1 MAGDGRSNSATAATA
16 DRQSDGRKLG
26 LGTERRD
33 ASDWVGWTEPSG
45 LVQPNQLDGLTDCLN
60 RLEEDNNDQEGADGI
75 CYEEPDLSGGV
86 EGVDYLIVYG
96 GGDADESSRCAL
108 PTPATAPTSPHRG
121 GGGRRAGGAGG
132 GCGVDDA
139 ALCDDLLQEV
149 FGLLPPAAA
158 PSVSLVSRRWLAL
171 LRASTSRLTLRLPPA
186 STGPS
191 PSAALADLLSRYP
204 YLSALAVVSA
214 AAHDAD
220 LLVLAVAA
228 SPSATR
234 LTALRFSL
242 GSPVSPATLSAVSL
256 TFSGLTSLHLT
267 ALSPLSFRWL
277 ACLPCLKSFALV
289 NSATAAVDSTSST
302 TSPDDAYTEAE
313 AEAVAP
319 LPLERLSLCG
329 IRSGHRGLGWLWQR
343 CGSLRWL
350 QLRAC
355 DSIGD
360 GPASTAFPECLHGL
374 LELELRACRSVADR
388 VLLLAADRCHALT
401 SLLVYDGGSREALLH
416 FMHQRG
422 AALHTLDLRLP
433 LDLHNDHL
441 LAIGAHHNAHH
452 SLAVLRLQSCVL
464 ITGDGLRS
472 LALTPIGAGIQEVAL
487 VSCDVLEREPGLLTF
502 LSQSMRHLRRL
513 DLSYNETLKD
523 KEIGAMLS
531 SCRNLIDIRF
541 TGCRCLTGE
550 SLVSLLRHCGRSVEV
565 LDISRCPGIKG
576 PSVEFFAQRTTRLN
590 HLIIEET
597 SASEQLK
604 AIAQTKGIKF
614 QVILTALS
622 SL

>member
-1 MAGDGRSNSATAATA
+1 MSPPRLGCGCVVVAPCRRKARHDMSCVESETRVLL
-16 DRQSDGRKLG
+16 SDG
-26 LGTERRD
+26 GTLYGRH
-33 ASDWVGWTEPSG
+33 G
-45 LVQPNQLDGLTDCLN
+45 LVPGRKMIMMRHELTTP
-60 RLEEDNNDQEGADGI
+60 R
-75 CYEEPDLSGGV
+75 
-86 EGVDYLIVYG
+86 
-96 GGDADESSRCAL
+96 AL
-108 PTPATAPTSPHRG
+108 PTPATEPTSPRRG
-121 GGGRRAGGAGG
+121 GGGRRAGTGGG
-132 GCGVDDA
+132 GCGGGGGVDDA

-158 PSVSLVSRRWLAL
+158 PAVSLVSRRWLAL

-186 STGPS
+186 SNTGAS

-220 LLVLAVAA
+220 LVLLAVAA

-289 NSATAAVDSTSST
+289 NSASPAVDSTVST
-302 TSPDDAYTEAE
+302 TSSSSDAYAE

-416 FMHQRG
+416 FMHQRA

-441 LAIGAHHNAHH
+441 LAIGADHNGHH
-452 SLAVLRLQSCVL
+452 SQATLAVLRLQSCVL

-472 LALTPIGAGIQEVAL
+472 LAHTAIGAGIQEVAL

-502 LSQSMRHLRRL
+502 LSQSMRQLRRL

-541 TGCRCLTGE
+541 RGCRCLTGE

-576 PSVEFFAQRTTRLN
+576 PSVEFFALRATRLN
-590 HLIIEET
+590 HLIIEES
-597 SASEQLK
+597 SASEELK
-604 AIAQTKGIKF
+604 AIAQTKGIKLGPLPCEGSF
-614 QVILTALS
+614 
-622 SL
+622 

>member
-1 MAGDGRSNSATAATA
+1 MIHEFTSNPGPQHRGSWKGRSKNLAAQ
-16 DRQSDGRKLG
+16 QSGEGRP
-26 LGTERRD
+26 
-33 ASDWVGWTEPSG
+33 ASTRTTSTSPIRSFRKI
-45 LVQPNQLDGLTDCLN
+45 CS
-60 RLEEDNNDQEGADGI
+60 GADTEDVKG
-75 CYEEPDLSGGV
+75 PVL
-86 EGVDYLIVYG
+86 
-96 GGDADESSRCAL
+96 ADDSSRSTH
-108 PTPATAPTSPHRG
+108 TPATAPTSPRRG
-121 GGGRRAGGAGG
+121 GGGRRAGAGG
-132 GCGVDDA
+132 GGCGGVDDA

-149 FGLLPPAAA
+149 FGLLPRAAA

-171 LRASTSRLTLRLPPA
+171 LRASTSRLTLRLPPT
-186 STGPS
+186 STGAS

-220 LLVLAVAA
+220 LVLLAVAA

-289 NSATAAVDSTSST
+289 NSASPAVDSTVST
-302 TSPDDAYTEAE
+302 TSSSDAYAE

-360 GPASTAFPECLHGL
+360 GPASTVFPECLDGL

-441 LAIGAHHNAHH
+441 LAIGGHHSQA

-472 LALTPIGAGIQEVAL
+472 LALTAIGAGIQEVAL

-502 LSQSMRHLRRL
+502 LSQSMRQLRRL

-541 TGCRCLTGE
+541 RGCRSLTGE

-565 LDISRCPGIKG
+565 LDISRCPGMKG
-576 PSVEFFAQRTTRLN
+576 ASVEFFAQRATRLN
-590 HLIIEET
+590 HLIIEES
-597 SASEQLK
+597 SASEELK
-604 AIAQTKGIKF
+604 AIAQTKGIKLGPLPCEGSF
-614 QVILTALS
+614 
-622 SL
+622 

>member
-1 MAGDGRSNSATAATA
+1 M
-16 DRQSDGRKLG
+16 
-26 LGTERRD
+26 
-33 ASDWVGWTEPSG
+33 
-45 LVQPNQLDGLTDCLN
+45 
-60 RLEEDNNDQEGADGI
+60 
-75 CYEEPDLSGGV
+75 
-86 EGVDYLIVYG
+86 
-96 GGDADESSRCAL
+96 
-108 PTPATAPTSPHRG
+108 
-121 GGGRRAGGAGG
+121 
-132 GCGVDDA
+132 DDA

-149 FGLLPPAAA
+149 FRLLPPDAA
-158 PSVSLVSRRWLAL
+158 PALSLVSRRWLAL
-171 LRASTSRLTLRLPPA
+171 LRASTSRLTLRLPP
-186 STGPS
+186 STTGGPS
-191 PSAALADLLSRYP
+191 PSAALADLLSRYH

-220 LLVLAVAA
+220 AVLLAVAA
-228 SPSATR
+228 SPSAAR

-242 GSPVSPATLSAVSL
+242 GSPVSPATLTTVSV

-289 NSATAAVDSTSST
+289 NSASAAVDFTSS
-302 TSPDDAYTEAE
+302 DDAYAE
-313 AEAVAP
+313 GKAVVP

-329 IRSGHRGLGWLWQR
+329 VRSGHRGLGWLWQH
-343 CGSLRWL
+343 CGSLQWL

-355 DSIGD
+355 DGIGD
-360 GPASTAFPECLHGL
+360 GPASSAFPDCLDGL
-374 LELELRACRSVADR
+374 LALELRACRSVADR

-401 SLLVYDGGSREALLH
+401 SLLVYDGGSREALLQ
-416 FMHQRG
+416 FIHQRG

-441 LAIGAHHNAHH
+441 LAIGAAAQGHHSQS

-472 LALTPIGAGIQEVAL
+472 LARTTIGAGIQEVAL

-502 LSQSMRHLRRL
+502 LSQSMRHLRWL

-541 TGCRCLTGE
+541 RGCRCLTGE

-565 LDISRCPGIKG
+565 VDISRCPAIKG
-576 PSVEFFAQRTTRLN
+576 ASVEVFAQRATRLN
-590 HLIIEET
+590 HLIIEE
-597 SASEQLK
+597 SSVSDELK
-604 AIAQTKGIKF
+604 AIAQMKGMK
-614 QVILTALS
+614 VG
-622 SL
+622 SLPCEGSF

>member
-1 MAGDGRSNSATAATA
+1 MGTAEHAA
-16 DRQSDGRKLG
+16 EK
-26 LGTERRD
+26 
-33 ASDWVGWTEPSG
+33 
-45 LVQPNQLDGLTDCLN
+45 
-60 RLEEDNNDQEGADGI
+60 
-75 CYEEPDLSGGV
+75 
-86 EGVDYLIVYG
+86 
-96 GGDADESSRCAL
+96 GDAEHAALRSRRAS
-108 PTPATAPTSPHRG
+108 PTPATAPTSPRRG
-121 GGGRRAGGAGG
+121 GGGRRTGGAGG
-132 GCGVDDA
+132 GCGGGGGVDDA

-158 PSVSLVSRRWLAL
+158 PAVSLVSRRWLAL

-186 STGPS
+186 STGVS

-220 LLVLAVAA
+220 LVLLAVAA

-242 GSPVSPATLSAVSL
+242 GSPVSAATLSAVSL

-289 NSATAAVDSTSST
+289 NSASAAVDSSVSTSS
-302 TSPDDAYTEAE
+302 DDAFAE
-313 AEAVAP
+313 GEAVVP

-355 DSIGD
+355 DSVGD
-360 GPASTAFPECLHGL
+360 GPASTAFTECLDGL

-441 LAIGAHHNAHH
+441 LAIGAQQGQHSQG

-472 LALTPIGAGIQEVAL
+472 LALTAIGAGIQEVAL

-502 LSQSMRHLRRL
+502 LSQSMRQLRRL

-541 TGCRCLTGE
+541 RGCRCLTGE
-550 SLVSLLRHCGRSVEV
+550 SLVSLLRHCGQSVEV
-565 LDISRCPGIKG
+565 VDISRCPGMKG
-576 PSVEFFAQRTTRLN
+576 ASVEFFAQRATLLN
-590 HLIIEET
+590 HLIIEES
-597 SASEQLK
+597 SASEELK
-604 AIAQTKGIKF
+604 AVAQTKGIKVGPLPCEGSF
-614 QVILTALS
+614 
-622 SL
+622 